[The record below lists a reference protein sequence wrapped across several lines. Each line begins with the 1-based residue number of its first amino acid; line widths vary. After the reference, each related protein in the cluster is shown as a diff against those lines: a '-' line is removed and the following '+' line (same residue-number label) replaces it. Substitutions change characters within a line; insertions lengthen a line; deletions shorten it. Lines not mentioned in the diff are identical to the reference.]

1 MRTGREAFAPFT
13 KESMISILTFIVATA
28 AGLMTFFVSFR
39 VFRDQFKLGPP
50 GLMAAA
56 VAGLAF
62 LGLMSQGQGL
72 IAAIL
77 IPYAALGLT
86 LLLLFLLFWIVA
98 WMPSSESARRRYDS
112 ILRKLERR
120 SHRRVDQPARM
131 GAHDKPRATG
141 IREVQPPK

>member
-1 MRTGREAFAPFT
+1 
-13 KESMISILTFIVATA
+13 MISILTFIVAAA

-86 LLLLFLLFWIVA
+86 LLLLFLLFWVA
-98 WMPSSESARRRYDS
+98 SWLRGSARARRGCDS
-112 ILRKLERR
+112 ILRNLERR
-120 SHRRVDQPARM
+120 SHPRIDEPARK
-131 GAHDKPRATG
+131 GTHDKPRATG